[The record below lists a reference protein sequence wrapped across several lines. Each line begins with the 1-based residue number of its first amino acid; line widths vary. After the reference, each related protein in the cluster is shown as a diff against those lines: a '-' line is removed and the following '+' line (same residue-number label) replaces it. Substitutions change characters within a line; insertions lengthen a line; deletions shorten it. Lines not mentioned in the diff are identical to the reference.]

1 MDANAYVISNT
12 NLFRHDDLIVLE
24 VFAEDEDGHRFH
36 GMRAEL
42 DPDEAENLR
51 DALDALTEQ
60 AYQVRAEEA
69 QERDFSLSPPKPRE
83 LEEEWN

>member
-24 VFAEDEDGHRFH
+24 VFAEDEEGRHFH
-36 GMRAEL
+36 GMRAEF

-69 QERDFSLSPPKPRE
+69 QERAFSLSPPKPRE